1 MKQSDLD
8 INNANSLSNQRATR
22 SRRERIKLLQ
32 DEEKSA
38 LTGVLNTSDKREI
51 KGYYE
56 EQRGQISDISVGQA
70 ATDGNQDKLN
80 NDISQDGVDT
90 SVLHDGGGGA
100 GGGSAGITGIR
111 IVWAD
116 QTEIFISVAT
126 ILEDHND
133 EDYWSV
139 VLAVS
144 DNAFT
149 KDISYDDGADLWD
162 DTGDDQTLYRLR
174 VIAPNGDGDPVAIS
188 TYGQYRAEILCV
200 DGKLVNILI

>member
-70 ATDGNQDKLN
+70 ATDGNQDQLN

-90 SVLHDGGGGA
+90 SVLHNGGGA
-100 GGGSAGITGIR
+100 GVGEGLTL
-111 IVWAD
+111 IVCVNG
-116 QTEIFISVAT
+116 EGYYVAFPGT
-126 ILEDHND
+126 
-133 EDYWSV
+133 
-139 VLAVS
+139 VL
-144 DNAFT
+144 
-149 KDISYDDGADLWD
+149 GAQLN
-162 DTGDDQTLYRLR
+162 
-174 VIAPNGDGDPVAIS
+174 P
-188 TYGQYRAEILCV
+188 
-200 DGKLVNILI
+200 

>member
-38 LTGVLNTSDKREI
+38 LAGVLNTSDKREI

-90 SVLHDGGGGA
+90 SVLHDGGGSGGA
-100 GGGSAGITGIR
+100 GGEFTLDVVKDDNTAGTATFNGSGI
-111 IVWAD
+111 
-116 QTEIFISVAT
+116 
-126 ILEDHND
+126 N
-133 EDYWSV
+133 
-139 VLAVS
+139 
-144 DNAFT
+144 
-149 KDISYDDGADLWD
+149 
-162 DTGDDQTLYRLR
+162 
-174 VIAPNGDGDPVAIS
+174 
-188 TYGQYRAEILCV
+188 
-200 DGKLVNILI
+200 